1 MPVRKTS
8 IEAYEK
14 ILKEGLLSPRRW
26 EIYAT
31 VFNHGPMTSAEA
43 FAKINQDKSNIK
55 VLTQSR
61 ARFTE
66 LREMGLLQELEP
78 VICSI
83 TNNRVIQWD
92 VTSNLPTKII
102 KPETKTKKI
111 EAITI
116 ELEKTHLL
124 ITDIFE
130 RQSVADYILV
140 ITEKLKNLI

>member
-1 MPVRKTS
+1 MAVRETS
-8 IEAYEK
+8 IEAYQK

-43 FAKINQDKSNIK
+43 FMKLSNNNNTK

-66 LREMGLLQELEP
+66 LREMGLLQELET

-83 TNNRVIQWD
+83 TKNRVIQWD

-102 KPETKTKKI
+102 KPETKTEKI

-124 ITDIFE
+124 VTDIFE
-130 RQSVADYILV
+130 RQAVADYILV